1 VPPTSAHFQLED
13 EHTMREAKTLVDSP
27 YIHAVQLKHFIT
39 FDVFPMVAVASLPLY
54 WKYLETGCFEAALG
68 VAFWLITGIG
78 ITVGY
83 HRLFTHRSFQCARPL
98 QALLGATAAMAGQGG
113 VISWVAIH
121 RYHHENSDK
130 PGDLHS
136 PNLHGSGLINSLR
149 GLLHSHF
156 VWMARHSYPNVARY
170 VPDLLRDGMLSTI
183 NRYYY
188 HWIALGLIIP
198 TLLGGLYHQ
207 SLKGALSG
215 LVWGGIIRIFVVEH
229 IIWAVNSLG
238 HAVGSRPYNTRENS
252 RNLGLLAIVTL
263 GECWHNNHH
272 RFTTSPN
279 FGLRWYKLDPG
290 YWFIKSMELCG
301 LAWDLKVPGSHDIAL
316 RGRLGTPFHH

>member
-1 VPPTSAHFQLED
+1 
-13 EHTMREAKTLVDSP
+13 MRAATTLVDSP
-27 YIHAVQLKHFIT
+27 YIHAVQLRHFMV
-39 FDVFPMVAVASLPLY
+39 FDVLPLLTVLALPLY
-54 WKYLETGCFEAALG
+54 FRYLVSGWFEVGLC
-68 VAFWLITGIG
+68 VAFWLVTGIG

-83 HRLFTHRSFQCARPL
+83 HRLFTHRSFQCTRPL
-98 QALLGATAAMAGQGG
+98 QAILAIAAAMAGQGG
-113 VISWVAIH
+113 ITSWAAIH

-136 PNLHGSGLINSLR
+136 PNLHGSGLRNRLR

-156 VWMARHSYPNVARY
+156 VWMSRHSYPNVARY
-170 VPDLLRDGMLSTI
+170 VPDLLKDAMLSTI

-188 HWIALGLIIP
+188 YWIVVGLAIP
-198 TLLGGLYHQ
+198 TLLGGMYHH
-207 SLKGALSG
+207 SLIGAVSG
-215 LVWGGIIRIFVVEH
+215 FIWGGVIRIFVVEH

-238 HAVGSRPYNTRENS
+238 HAVGSRPYDTRENS

-290 YWFIKSMELCG
+290 YWFIKTMEFCG
-301 LAWDLKVPGSHDIAL
+301 QAWDLKVPDLSRIAQEESTF
-316 RGRLGTPFHH
+316 RGFSAAD

>member
-1 VPPTSAHFQLED
+1 
-13 EHTMREAKTLVDSP
+13 MRAATTLVDSR
-27 YIHAVQLKHFIT
+27 YIHAVQLRHFLIL
-39 FDVFPMVAVASLPLY
+39 DVLPLLTVISLPLY
-54 WKYLETGCFEAALG
+54 WKYLEFGWFEVGLC

-98 QALLGATAAMAGQGG
+98 QAFLAVTAAMAGQGG
-113 VISWVAIH
+113 VISWAAIH

-136 PNLHGSGLINSLR
+136 PNLHGPGFLASLR

-156 VWMARHSYPNVARY
+156 VWMSRHSYPNVSRY
-170 VPDLLRDGMLSTI
+170 VPDLLRDSMLSTI
-183 NRYYY
+183 NRGYYY
-188 HWIALGLIIP
+188 WIVLGLMVP
-198 TLLGGLYHQ
+198 TGAGILYHHN
-207 SLKGALSG
+207 LKGALSG
-215 LVWGGIIRIFVVEH
+215 FLWGGLIRIFVVEH
-229 IIWAVNSLG
+229 IIWAVNSFG
-238 HAVGSRPYNTRENS
+238 HTMGTRPYDTRENS
-252 RNLGLLAIVTL
+252 RNLGLLAIITL

-290 YWFIKSMELCG
+290 YWFIKTMQVCG
-301 LAWDLKVPGSHDIAL
+301 LAWDLKVPDPRQIASK
-316 RGRLGTPFHH
+316 GKLGTSFQAQ

>member
-1 VPPTSAHFQLED
+1 
-13 EHTMREAKTLVDSP
+13 MREAKTLVDSP

>member
-1 VPPTSAHFQLED
+1 
-13 EHTMREAKTLVDSP
+13 MRAATALVDNP
-27 YIHAVQLKHFIT
+27 YIHAVQLRHFLT
-39 FDVFPMVAVASLPLY
+39 FDVFPMVAVFSLPLY
-54 WKYLETGCFEAALG
+54 WKYLDSGWFEAGLCA
-68 VAFWLITGIG
+68 AFWLITGIG

-98 QALLGATAAMAGQGG
+98 QAFLAATAAMAGQGG

-136 PNLHGSGLINSLR
+136 PNLHGPGLSNSLR

-156 VWMARHSYPNVARY
+156 VWMSRHSYPNVARY
-170 VPDLLRDGMLSTI
+170 VPDLLRDRMLSTI

-188 HWIALGLIIP
+188 YWIAAGLIVP
-198 TLLGGLYHQ
+198 ALLGGLYHE
-207 SLKGALSG
+207 SLKGAFSG
-215 LVWGGIIRIFVVEH
+215 LIWGGIIRIFVVEH
-229 IIWAVNSLG
+229 IIWAVNSFG
-238 HAVGSRPYNTRENS
+238 HAIGTRPYDTRENS
-252 RNLGLLAIVTL
+252 RNLGLLALVTL

-279 FGLRWYKLDPG
+279 FGLHWYKLDPG
-290 YWFIKSMELCG
+290 YWFIKTMEMCG
-301 LAWDLKVPGSHDIAL
+301 LAWDLKVPDARQIAS
-316 RGRLGTPFHH
+316 RGRLRTSLQP